1 MRVVFHATLAELRA
15 WGLLDLHR
23 GDSRFE
29 LINLRLF
36 KDPYS
41 DAYRLYADVLDPC
54 HGKEAP

>member
-1 MRVVFHATLAELRA
+1 MRIVFHATLAELRA

-29 LINLRLF
+29 LINLRLS

-41 DAYRLYADVLDPC
+41 DAYRLHADILDP
-54 HGKEAP
+54 HRRKEAP